1 MKFLVLGAS
10 GMLGASLVPY
20 LLAQGHAVTAHGRSG
35 IGYVHAD
42 LTDATTAI
50 KLISDCL
57 PDVVTNLAGLTD
69 VDRCQN
75 FPQQAWWANVR
86 VTENVAA
93 ACAQSGCHLMQISS
107 DQVYDGTPTNA
118 EDHARPGNVYAI
130 TKYAGELAAKMT
142 STTILRTNFFG
153 ESKHAV
159 RRSLSDWLYASL
171 TQGQAIMVFDDVFFS
186 PLSMQ
191 TLCQYIHQLAILRPI
206 GTFNLGSRE
215 GQSKADFA
223 FEFAKTLNL
232 PDHLLTRISISQA
245 QELAAWRPRNMCM
258 NSAKIESVL
267 GQLMPTLA
275 VEIEL
280 AANEY
285 RATT

>member
-10 GMLGASLVPY
+10 GMLGASLVPH
-20 LLAQGHAVTAHGRSG
+20 LLAQGHAVTAHGRNSAG
-35 IGYVHAD
+35 DVYAD
-42 LTDATTAI
+42 LTDAAAPT

-57 PDVVTNLAGLTD
+57 PDVVINLAGLTD
-69 VDRCQN
+69 VDRCQS

-86 VTENVAA
+86 VTENVAT
-93 ACAQSGCHLMQISS
+93 ACAQSGCHLVQISS
-107 DQVYDGTPTNA
+107 DQVYDGTPANA
-118 EDHARPGNVYAI
+118 EDQSRPGNVYAI

-142 STTILRTNFFG
+142 NATILRTNFFG
-153 ESKHAV
+153 ASQHAV
-159 RRSLSDWLYASL
+159 RRSLSDWLYKSL
-171 TQGQAIMVFDDVFFS
+171 TQGQAIKVFDDVFFS

-215 GQSKADFA
+215 GKSKADFA
-223 FEFAKTLNL
+223 FLFAQTLNL
-232 PDHLLTRISISQA
+232 PMHLLTRISISQA
-245 QELAAWRPRNMCM
+245 QSLAAWRPRNMCL
-258 NSAKIESVL
+258 NNAKIESVL
-267 GQLMPTLA
+267 GQAMPTLA

-280 AANEY
+280 AANDY